1 MTKEKGKNKSNSD
14 LLHKKH
20 IEAEKKRKKALMHS
34 IKKNRKGSSKKKPL
48 DVIMPIYIKDDEIK
62 ELSKNL
68 VKEYKSILDK
78 KKFLYNNTISVDQ
91 FLKRR
96 EN

>member
-1 MTKEKGKNKSNSD
+1 
-14 LLHKKH
+14 
-20 IEAEKKRKKALMHS
+20 
-34 IKKNRKGSSKKKPL
+34 
-48 DVIMPIYIKDDEIK
+48 MPIYIKYDEIK

>member
-20 IEAEKKRKKALMHS
+20 IEAEKKRKKALMNS
-34 IKKNRKGSSKKKPL
+34 IKKNRKGISKKKPL
-48 DVIMPIYIKDDEIK
+48 DVIMPIYIKYDEIK

>member
-20 IEAEKKRKKALMHS
+20 IKAEKKRKKALMDS
-34 IKKNRKGSSKKKPL
+34 IKKNRKKKPL
-48 DVIMPIYIKDDEIK
+48 DVVMPIYIKYDEIK

>member
-34 IKKNRKGSSKKKPL
+34 IKK
-48 DVIMPIYIKDDEIK
+48 IEK
-62 ELSKNL
+62 EVQRKNL
-68 VKEYKSILDK
+68 
-78 KKFLYNNTISVDQ
+78 
-91 FLKRR
+91 
-96 EN
+96 